1 MAVRA
6 PLPDLLKFLSAY
18 DPKIVDLALS
28 LRQLVLTEIPT
39 ASESIYDA
47 YEAVS
52 IGFSETG
59 RLKEGFCHIAV
70 YANHVNL
77 GLNRGTELP
86 DPKKLLQGTGRF
98 TRHITF
104 REKSEMKR
112 PYVRRFIRL
121 ARMNSKGLA
130 AVGKIP
136 LIAPQSVV
144 KAIYAKKL
152 RPVRG

>member
-18 DPKIVDLALS
+18 DPQIVDLALS
-28 LRQLVLTEIPT
+28 LRQLVLTEIPS

-52 IGFSETG
+52 IGYSETG

-70 YANHVNL
+70 YSRHVNL
-77 GLNRGTELP
+77 GLNRATEFP
-86 DPKKLLQGTGRF
+86 DPAKVLQGTGRL
-98 TRHITF
+98 TRHMTF
-104 REKSEMKR
+104 HEKSELKQ
-112 PYVRRFIRL
+112 PHVRRFIRM

-130 AVGKIP
+130 AVHKVP
-136 LIAPQSVV
+136 LIPPQSVV
-144 KAIYAKKL
+144 KAIYAKKSG
-152 RPVRG
+152 R